1 MGANHKS
8 VLEAGGSEV
17 TTGVGGARRY
27 RKPLKDFRWYDIKSL
42 IGESFSEWNKH
53 KAPRLGASLAFYT
66 LLSLMPLLLVVVS
79 VVGLVFG
86 RNAAEG
92 DVVEEVQSLVGPQSA
107 QTIQTLLEGSQN
119 TEHGIIATAV
129 GSLTLLFSASAVM
142 IELQDALNTIWEV
155 VTPDLA
161 GLKKITSFFKERLFS
176 FALVLSVSFV
186 LVVSLALSVWIAA
199 LGTLFTSVLPAR
211 EAVLHSLNALISF
224 IITTGLFSAIY
235 KVLPEVRLEWRDVI
249 LGGAVTS
256 LLFTVGK
263 LALGLYLGKATFAS
277 TYGAAASIV
286 VLIVWVYY
294 SSQIFFFGAEFTKA
308 FAHRHGSNPSEH
320 PERMVVDS
328 GDNTRVATSQPK
340 LITPSGSQ

>member
-1 MGANHKS
+1 MGVNHKKI
-8 VLEAGGSEV
+8 LESGGSEV
-17 TTGVGGARRY
+17 TMGVGGARLY

-42 IGESFSEWNKH
+42 IGESFSGWNKH
-53 KAPRLGASLAFYT
+53 NAPRLGASLAFYT

-92 DVVEEVQSLVGPQSA
+92 EVVEEVQSLVGPQSA
-107 QTIQTLLEGSQN
+107 QAIQTLLKGSQN
-119 TEHGIIATAV
+119 TAHGIIATAV

-161 GLKKITSFFKERLFS
+161 GLKKITSLFKERLFS

-199 LGTLFTSVLPAR
+199 LGTLFASVLPAH

-224 IITTGLFSAIY
+224 VITTGLFSAIY

-308 FAHRHGSNPSEH
+308 FANRHGSNPSEH